1 VYDQKVP
8 FEEEDEAPPPGSKL
22 AQRRSQGPAERQ
34 REEGLRA
41 FNLLVAGVKPPDLGG
56 TTFTVGPVL
65 VLVVVQ
71 LVVGLVFLVSWS
83 YANRRISLMS
93 NGTALLKVHNLVISW
108 FQR

>member
-1 VYDQKVP
+1 MYDQKVP

-56 TTFTVGPVL
+56 TTFTVGPVQ
-65 VLVVVQ
+65 VL
-71 LVVGLVFLVSWS
+71 G
-83 YANRRISLMS
+83 
-93 NGTALLKVHNLVISW
+93 SW
-108 FQR
+108 FCSLGALRAACAVGRSGC